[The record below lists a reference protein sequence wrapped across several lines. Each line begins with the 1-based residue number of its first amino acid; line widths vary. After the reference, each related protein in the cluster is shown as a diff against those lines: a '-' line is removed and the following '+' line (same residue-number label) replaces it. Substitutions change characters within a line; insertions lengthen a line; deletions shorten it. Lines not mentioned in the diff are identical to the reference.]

1 MDAGWVVLRNRNW
14 YIRETSL
21 NSAGCTTLGVNRSL
35 LKPLLTI
42 FLAVTIG
49 TSIAFCEPKAPPMPE
64 DQMVDRY
71 IEASH
76 AQQSALRGGTEEI
89 DIDAAVPKFKKQGK
103 LHALRNISKLGKITY
118 HALGF
123 SGDNVV
129 KTEVIANYL
138 KAEVEAAQGT
148 SDVSITP
155 ANYKFK
161 YKGTQ
166 DWNGRQVYVLHLNP
180 REKKVG
186 LFKGE
191 LWLDTE
197 TYMPVREQGSF
208 VKSPSFMLKKMQFVR
223 DYELQDGVS
232 IPQRTESRVETRFF
246 GKVELNINYLTFSKD
261 QAALGADNAETVADA
276 AEGEQQ

>member
-1 MDAGWVVLRNRNW
+1 LKQFLTVVLA
-14 YIRETSL
+14 T
-21 NSAGCTTLGVNRSL
+21 
-35 LKPLLTI
+35 
-42 FLAVTIG
+42 TIG
-49 TSIAFCEPKAPPMPE
+49 SSVALCDPKSPPPMPE
-64 DQMVDRY
+64 EQMVSRY
-71 IEASH
+71 LQATK

-103 LHALRNISKLGKITY
+103 LHALRSISKLGKITY

-123 SGDNVV
+123 SGDNIV

-138 KAEVEAAQGT
+138 KAEVEAATGP
-148 SDVSITP
+148 SNVAISPD
-155 ANYKFK
+155 NYKFK

-166 DWNGRQVYVLHLNP
+166 DWNGRQVYVLHVNP
-180 REKKVG
+180 REKKLG

-197 TYMPVREQGSF
+197 TYMPVREEGAF

-223 DYELQDGVS
+223 DYELQNGVS

-246 GKVELNINYLTFSKD
+246 GQVELNINYLTFSKD
-261 QAALGADNAETVADA
+261 TPQASINPDDAEAVVDSGA
-276 AEGEQQ
+276 GEQQ

>member
-1 MDAGWVVLRNRNW
+1 
-14 YIRETSL
+14 
-21 NSAGCTTLGVNRSL
+21 
-35 LKPLLTI
+35 LKPLLTAV
-42 FLAVTIG
+42 LAVTIG
-49 TSIAFCEPKAPPMPE
+49 SSAALSEPKAPPLPE
-64 DQMVDRY
+64 DQMVSRY
-71 IEASH
+71 LEATE

-138 KAEVEAAQGT
+138 KAEVESAQGA
-148 SDVSITP
+148 SNVSITP

-161 YKGTQ
+161 YKGTY
-166 DWNGRQVYVLHLNP
+166 DWNGRQIYVLHVNP

-191 LWLDTE
+191 LWLDSE
-197 TYMPVREQGSF
+197 TYMPVRESGAF
-208 VKSPSFMLKKMQFVR
+208 VKSPSFMLKKVQFVR
-223 DYELQDGVS
+223 EYELQNGVS
-232 IPQRTESRVETRFF
+232 VPQRTESRVQTRFF
-246 GKVELNINYLTFSKD
+246 GQVELNINYLTFSKD
-261 QAALGADNAETVADA
+261 AAQSGGGAEDAEAVVDVGAGD
-276 AEGEQQ
+276 QQ

>member
-1 MDAGWVVLRNRNW
+1 
-14 YIRETSL
+14 
-21 NSAGCTTLGVNRSL
+21 
-35 LKPLLTI
+35 LKPLLT
-42 FLAVTIG
+42 AVIAATIC
-49 TSIAFCEPKAPPMPE
+49 SSAAICEPKAPPVPE
-64 DQMVDRY
+64 EQMVNRY
-71 IEASH
+71 LEATQ

-123 SGDNVV
+123 SGDSVV

-138 KAEVEAAQGT
+138 KAEVDSAQGT
-148 SDVSITP
+148 SNVSITP

-161 YKGTQ
+161 FKGSQ
-166 DWNGRQVYVLHLNP
+166 DWNGRQVYVLQLKP

-191 LWLDTE
+191 LWLDAE
-197 TYMPVREQGSF
+197 TYMPVRESGSF

-223 DYELQDGVS
+223 EYELQNGVS
-232 IPQRTESRVETRFF
+232 VPQRTESRVETRFF
-246 GKVELNINYLTFSKD
+246 GQVELNINYLTFSKD
-261 QAALGADNAETVADA
+261 AARGNLGAEDADA
-276 AEGEQQ
+276 VVDSGAGDQQ

>member
-1 MDAGWVVLRNRNW
+1 LKSFLTVVL
-14 YIRETSL
+14 
-21 NSAGCTTLGVNRSL
+21 AA
-35 LKPLLTI
+35 TI
-42 FLAVTIG
+42 VS
-49 TSIAFCEPKAPPMPE
+49 SIAFGEPKAPPMPE
-64 DQMVDRY
+64 DQMVSRY
-71 IEASH
+71 LQATQM
-76 AQQSALRGGTEEI
+76 QQSALRGGSEEI

-103 LHALRNISKLGKITY
+103 LHALRSISKLGKITY

-123 SGDNVV
+123 SGDNIV

-148 SDVSITP
+148 SNVSINP

-166 DWNGRQVYVLHLNP
+166 DWNGRQAYVLHVNP

-191 LWLDTE
+191 LWLDAE
-197 TYMPVREQGSF
+197 TYMPVREEGSF

-223 DYELQDGVS
+223 DYELQNGVS
-232 IPQRTESRVETRFF
+232 IPQRTESQVETRFF

-261 QAALGADNAETVADA
+261 SPQASVSTDGAEAVAESGSGD
-276 AEGEQQ
+276 Q

>member
-1 MDAGWVVLRNRNW
+1 MR
-14 YIRETSL
+14 
-21 NSAGCTTLGVNRSL
+21 
-35 LKPLLTI
+35 PLLT
-42 FLAVTIG
+42 AVLVATIG
-49 TSIAFCEPKAPPMPE
+49 SSMAICEPKAPPMPE
-64 DQMVDRY
+64 DQMVSRY
-71 IEASH
+71 LQATQ

-103 LHALRNISKLGKITY
+103 LHALRSISKLGKITY

-138 KAEVEAAQGT
+138 KAEVESAKGPSNA
-148 SDVSITP
+148 SITP
-155 ANYKFK
+155 QNYKFK
-161 YKGTQ
+161 YKGTE
-166 DWNGRQVYVLHLNP
+166 DWNGRQVYVLQLKP
-180 REKKVG
+180 RQKKVG

-191 LWLDTE
+191 LWLDAE
-197 TYMPVREQGSF
+197 TYMPVRESGSF

-223 DYELQDGVS
+223 DYELQNGVS

-261 QAALGADNAETVADA
+261 NSQAAAGSDDATAVVDTGAGD
-276 AEGEQQ
+276 QQ

>member
-1 MDAGWVVLRNRNW
+1 MVSR
-14 YIRETSL
+14 Y
-21 NSAGCTTLGVNRSL
+21 
-35 LKPLLTI
+35 
-42 FLAVTIG
+42 LAAT
-49 TSIAFCEPKAPPMPE
+49 K
-64 DQMVDRY
+64 
-71 IEASH
+71 

-89 DIDAAVPKFKKQGK
+89 DIDAAVPKFKKKGK
-103 LHALRNISKLGKITY
+103 LHALRSISKLGKITY

-138 KAEVEAAQGT
+138 KAEIDSVKGE
-148 SDVSITP
+148 SHVSITP
-155 ANYKFK
+155 ENYKFK

-166 DWNGRQVYVLHLNP
+166 DHDGKQVYILHLTP
-180 REKKVG
+180 RHKKVG

-191 LWLDTE
+191 LWLDAG
-197 TYMPVREQGSF
+197 TYMPVRESGTF

-223 DYELQDGVS
+223 EYEIQNGVS

-261 QAALGADNAETVADA
+261 AVQADTAADEAATAAAADA
-276 AEGEQQ
+276 GTGDQQ